1 MLGKLSLLK
10 FSQITNNSIRLNTNK
25 TEPKITDFFAIF
37 PRNCRATCV
46 LSSDKVT
53 FG

>member
-25 TEPKITDFFAIF
+25 IEPKITDFFAIF